1 MKNSKALKFIDKNLS
16 KGLAL
21 AGIVGIFVTTY
32 FAVEAGFKAADDI
45 YEAKRRKE
53 EETGSDKLEPK
64 EVVKA
69 CAKDFVKPG
78 IAMGATLASWTCAYS
93 EEARKA
99 TEAVIA
105 YKTVAE
111 ALGVS
116 DGFQKKLMDAVGP
129 KKARQLEEE
138 YANERAREMHTDG
151 KPELSSKHCDGD
163 KVFLFKDI
171 VQGREFYSTGNA
183 VKEAFL
189 RFREEAINDVAT
201 DSFLYMD
208 PEKSNYTKPMND
220 LNAELGIE
228 FSEMGHTLAYTYE
241 QIMNLRPRIG
251 SDLDSNGEP
260 CFSLWYDVPMA
271 FA

>member
-1 MKNSKALKFIDKNLS
+1 MKKSKAIGFLDKNLS

-21 AGIVGIFVTTY
+21 VGFVGIFVTTY
-32 FAVEAGFKAADDI
+32 FAVEGTFKAVDDI
-45 YEAKRRKE
+45 QEAKRRKE
-53 EETGSDKLEPK
+53 EETGSSKLEPK

-69 CAKDFVKPG
+69 CAKDYVKTG
-78 IAMGATLASWTCAYS
+78 VAMATTVASWTCAYS

-99 TEAVIA
+99 TEAVFA
-105 YKTVAE
+105 YRTVAE
-111 ALGVS
+111 ALGVNT
-116 DGFQKKLMDAVGP
+116 GFQQKLMEALGP
-129 KKARQLEEE
+129 KKSRQIEEE
-138 YANERAREMHTDG
+138 YANEKAREMRTNVT
-151 KPELSSKHCDGD
+151 PETAKKCDGD

-208 PEKSNYTKPMND
+208 PDKTNYTKPLND

-228 FSEMGHTLAYTYE
+228 FSEMGHTMSYTYE